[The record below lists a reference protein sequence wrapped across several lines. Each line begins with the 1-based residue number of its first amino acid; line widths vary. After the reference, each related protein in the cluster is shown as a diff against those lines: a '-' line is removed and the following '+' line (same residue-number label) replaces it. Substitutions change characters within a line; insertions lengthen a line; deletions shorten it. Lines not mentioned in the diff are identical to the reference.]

1 MESVSQKVSR
11 VWFFSPHVG
20 EKIEKLL
27 ELLLGSPIEF
37 KHMVVLINEIQL
49 VLSFS

>member
-11 VWFFSPHVG
+11 EWFFSPHVG

-27 ELLLGSPIEF
+27 ELLRFP
-37 KHMVVLINEIQL
+37 N
-49 VLSFS
+49 

>member
-1 MESVSQKVSR
+1 MMESVSQKVSR
-11 VWFFSPHVG
+11 EWFFSPHG